1 MGEILRTHV
10 HKSGDL
16 MITEVNF
23 LSVPVSRAAGENYT
37 KDLMSG
43 ATVTVVH
50 TIENA
55 SVTEDLDQVLIV
67 PWFEGYSDCNMV
79 AFNNSYYWILSAVT
93 STKYAKSLEIVITF
107 NATASMVSLGDR
119 LAGRWERT
127 PTYNGLQENIFNT
140 EMISTGK
147 ESFNGF
153 SVLPKVTR
161 SDSGDSSLT
170 TRYQMFW
177 CQVTAKGSTAIKQFG
192 FFFVYAPERSTYAP
206 AMNVSLPGG
215 GVAAYPTLRD
225 IINRPDE
232 VLPIES
238 ADEIIDISYSVRC
251 PYLYTVSATPTSTE
265 NQYTLTDVTISTKEY
280 QSLTYAYYNLLLF
293 NYSIK
298 DAPEETITLNP
309 SDAVRNCGYIELKD
323 NQLNS
328 VYTIP
333 GNATPMITYRTVS
346 DLTGLYLLIR
356 IGPDKL
362 IMLPEGKLP
371 WRADSFTQYQAYS
384 MQFDRAMMESQ
395 IKAAK
400 ESMVVGL
407 AESAVNGV
415 FTGALVGASGGPAG
429 LIAGAVTGII
439 GAGATIYNQRLSE
452 DQTRREQRISE
463 KRAYAQPDSYIN
475 SAYGLNYGTLCYM
488 NRELSVNYL
497 LPVNYTANMD
507 ASYHLQYGYN
517 AGGTTNIYQIS
528 KGYWQGL
535 LFKQS
540 TLKGERLV
548 NEFMNG
554 QIIG

>member
-1 MGEILRTHV
+1 
-10 HKSGDL
+10 

-50 TIENA
+50 TIESA

-140 EMISTGK
+140 EMVSQGVSLYGELNSTLYTD
-147 ESFNGF
+147 N
-153 SVLPKVTR
+153 VTE
-161 SDSGDSSLT
+161 DVDGEEVSLT
-170 TRYQMFW
+170 YQAFW
-177 CQVTAKGSTAIKQFG
+177 CQVTVKSSSGSEIRQYG
-192 FFFVYAPERSTYAP
+192 FFFPFDKTV
-206 AMNVSLPGG
+206 GG
-215 GVAAYPTLRD
+215 GVSLHHPSTRETNDVRYPSLNNV
-225 IINRPDE
+225 INEPQTY
-232 VLPIES
+232 LPISSGE
-238 ADEIIDISYSVRC
+238 DILDISVSVRC
-251 PYLYTVSATPTSTE
+251 PYAFKRWVTEGQPLSQYELDLRGSGGPYLTTKLVNNITYCVYDLTTQYFRLKPAVETVI
-265 NQYTLTDVTISTKEY
+265 TLT
-280 QSLTYAYYNLLLF
+280 
-293 NYSIK
+293 
-298 DAPEETITLNP
+298 P
-309 SDAVRNCGYIELKD
+309 SDVVRNCGYYEVLD
-323 NQLNS
+323 NAYN
-328 VYTIP
+328 VIYTMP
-333 GNATPMITYRTVS
+333 GNSPKTIRFKTIS
-346 DLTGLYLLIR
+346 DLTGLYLLLTVGVDQR
-356 IGPDKL
+356 IL
-362 IMLPEGKLP
+362 IPEGKLP
-371 WRADSFTQYQAYS
+371 WLSDSFTQYQAYS
-384 MQFDRAMMESQ
+384 QSFDRQLMESQ
-395 IKAAK
+395 VRAAK
-400 ESMVVGL
+400 QGMAAGL
-407 AESAVNGV
+407 AESAINGV
-415 FTGALVGASGGPAG
+415 ITGALVGVAGGPAG
-429 LIAGAVTGII
+429 IAAGVATGLVGAASTV
-439 GAGATIYNQRLSE
+439 YSQYVNEQE
-452 DQTRREQRISE
+452 TRRSQAIAE
-463 KRAYAQPDSYIN
+463 KRAYAQPDTFIN
-475 SAYGLNYGTLCYM
+475 SLYGMNYMRMVLETSKYIG
-488 NRELSVNYL
+488 VNTL
-497 LPVNYTANMD
+497 LPVNYTDRID